1 MADEGCCK
9 LVGNLSLGIEGC
21 ITSISTSCNT
31 ELNFSCGIPLEGM
44 STVTVNISA
53 LHTYEG
59 GTFSIWKDCSTKAG
73 VSIPYV
79 TKYDCE
85 NDIVYFIFSGQG
97 QSFGFG
103 SYSSLVTLKNALATT
118 CTALS
123 ASSSSGPS
131 ALYTMETQTNGYG
144 MTYNGGP
151 IAFDTSAAG
160 TQISLGG
167 IFQDITMYLQNF
179 SIDAQLG
186 QYPMVS
192 YTLVYAN

>member
-1 MADEGCCK
+1 MAKECCQ
-9 LVGNLSLGIEGC
+9 LVGNLDLGIDGC

-31 ELNFSCGIPLEGM
+31 ELNFACGVPLEGM
-44 STVTVNISA
+44 STVSVSISA
-53 LHTYEG
+53 LHTYAG
-59 GTFSIWKDCSTKAG
+59 GTFEIWKDCPTKAG
-73 VSIPYV
+73 VSIPYI

-85 NDIVYFIFSGQG
+85 NDKVYFIFSGQG
-97 QSFGFG
+97 QSFGVG

-131 ALYTMETQTNGYG
+131 ALYMMDTQTNGYG
-144 MTYNGGP
+144 MTYQGGP
-151 IAFDTSAAG
+151 ITFDTTADG
-160 TQISLGG
+160 TEISLGG
-167 IFQDITMYLQNF
+167 IFQNITMYLQSF
-179 SIDAQLG
+179 SVDAQPG